1 MTKGLSEL
9 SSFIRKITYLPCTMM
24 GSWSTHTME
33 TIFSFVIT
41 KTKLLIFVEAFDQK
55 NYVLFTK
62 KVFD

>member
-1 MTKGLSEL
+1 
-9 SSFIRKITYLPCTMM
+9 MM

-62 KVFD
+62 KVFDYRVKALSQ